1 MGTFGGGSFENDEAL
16 DFAATLTST
25 GDVSAVFAAM
35 PEDPT
40 TSIDADEAQRII
52 AAADCVAAMMGR
64 PADDIPDNL
73 EERIAKFGKPSAELV
88 EIARNSVSR
97 VLRCSELLDLWS
109 EGDPK
114 AFNRAVTLLID
125 RLNPAVKPKKRRK
138 KKKNEPRQIC
148 AFCDGEIE
156 LEELY
161 SFGVSYVMDESE
173 FGSGIRRGSWCH
185 LACLNERL
193 HPKHIVQNWRF
204 DAKEIEDQARDMMD
218 LD

>member
-16 DFAATLTST
+16 DFAATLKSAD
-25 GDVSAVFAAM
+25 DVSAVFAAM
-35 PEDPT
+35 PEDPAI
-40 TSIDADEAQRII
+40 SIDADEAQRVI

-64 PADDIPDNL
+64 PADDIPGNL
-73 EERIAKFGKPSAELV
+73 EERITTFGKPSPELV
-88 EIARNSVSR
+88 EVARNSVSR
-97 VLRCSELLDLWS
+97 VLQFSELLDLWS
-109 EGDPK
+109 AGDSR
-114 AFNRAVTLLID
+114 AFNRAMTSLID
-125 RLNPAVKPKKRRK
+125 RLNPAVKPNRRK
-138 KKKNEPRQIC
+138 KKQNAPRQIC

-161 SFGVSYVMDESE
+161 SFDVSFVMDESE

-185 LACLNERL
+185 LGCLNERL

-204 DAKEIEDQARDMMD
+204 SPEEIEDQARDLMG